1 MQVYFPPLQ
10 QKEQEKN
17 GVERSAD
24 KLWKKL
30 EKSEKKVLTRWGWC
44 GILTELSTR
53 TASVN
58 DETKKFEKT

>member
-1 MQVYFPPLQ
+1 MHVYFPPLQ
-10 QKEQEKN
+10 QKEPEKN
-17 GVERSAD
+17 GVERPVD

-30 EKSEKKVLTRWGWC
+30 EKSGKKVLTRWRWC
-44 GILTELSTR
+44 GILNELSAR